1 MPYDNR
7 AVETGR
13 SIFETAVSSLQ
24 LTLSE
29 ENMNYLYSQ
38 RVIGIDPKG
47 RIILESKRASAK
59 PKNER
64 IELFQK
70 VNRQII
76 KRRWAG
82 GIVFKVVR
90 SSCESRPPYKRLLFL
105 PRQMVTMTLP
115 HREIKKNAY
124 VRHDGDRRLSF
135 HVDEEIGL
143 PYGAYARLILMY
155 LTTVR
160 IRNKDRRFELKSTWR
175 AFLKTMDLPSG
186 GRTHRLMKEQLFR
199 ICSTTFSSHFSKE
212 GEDEKHDSLLL
223 ANQWFHSSDC
233 IKITFSDSFFNLTQQ
248 SVIPLEA
255 DIVRQLK
262 RSTIALDIYPWL
274 TYRAY
279 RIDKEQFIPW
289 AKLRKQFG
297 SAFKRSR
304 DFRSRFCSTLDH
316 VLSLKPV
323 APYVSTDRNGLR
335 LAPNNPADV
344 EWIERQITK
353 ATSLNRHQLLI

>member
-1 MPYDNR
+1 MPYDKR

-24 LTLSE
+24 LTLSKE
-29 ENMNYLYSQ
+29 DMDYLYRQ
-38 RVIGIDPKG
+38 QVIGVDPKS
-47 RIILESKRASAK
+47 RIILEPKKATSK
-59 PKNER
+59 PKKER
-64 IELFQK
+64 IELFEK

-76 KRRWAG
+76 KRGWAG
-82 GIVFKVVR
+82 GIVFSVMR
-90 SSCESRPPYKRLLFL
+90 SSCNSRPPYKRLLFL

-115 HREIKKNAY
+115 HRDIAHNAY
-124 VRHDGDRRLSF
+124 VRHDGNRRLSF

-143 PYGAYARLILMY
+143 PYGAYARLIMMY

-160 IRNKDRRFELKSTWR
+160 IRNKDRRFELKSTWH
-175 AFLKTMDLPSG
+175 AFLKNMDLPCG
-186 GRTHRLMKEQLFR
+186 GKTYRLLQEQVFR
-199 ICSTTFSSHFSKE
+199 ICSTTFSTHFGKE
-212 GEDEKHDSLLL
+212 GDNEKHDSLLITD
-223 ANQWFHSSDC
+223 QWFHSSNR
-233 IKITFSDSFFNLTQQ
+233 IEITFSDSFFTLTQH

-262 RSTIALDIYPWL
+262 RSTIALDLYPWL

-289 AKLRKQFG
+289 VKLRKQFG

-323 APYVSTDRNGLR
+323 APYVSTDRNGIR

-353 ATSLNRHQLLI
+353 ATSINRHELLL